1 MAVMPHFG
9 GERLILDPARMPSNK
24 AAGPAG
30 RLLALIPRRV

>member
-1 MAVMPHFG
+1 MAVMPHFA
-9 GERLILDPARMPSNK
+9 GERLILDPARAPIFK